1 MTNEEKQPRSVKEA
15 VDRLHANMGLND
27 EITLAAINEENLI
40 DVHFALGY
48 HIRQEFG
55 LCMGNDALFE
65 SCRVLSGDK
74 NLHVDEATIL
84 IVRELWEKVKK
95 SNILERH

>member
-27 EITLAAINEENLI
+27 EITLATINEENLI

-48 HIRQEFG
+48 HIRHEFG
-55 LCMGNDALFE
+55 LCTGNSALFE

-84 IVRELWEKVKK
+84 IVRELWKKVKK
-95 SNILERH
+95 SDILEPY